1 MTTPGNTATGDSVVI
16 DQYYPHAPELVW
28 KALTTPG
35 LLARWLM
42 KTEGFVPEVG
52 CRFTMQGRPMPAA
65 NFSGTVACT
74 VLEVEK
80 LRKFSVSWDDANA
93 AEPTG
98 WVVSWE
104 LQPEGRGTR
113 VFFTHSGFDPDD
125 AGQVTARTIMA
136 GGWRHIAAALGRL
149 LDGE

>member
-1 MTTPGNTATGDSVVI
+1 MTTSGNTTKRESVTI
-16 DQYYPHAPELVW
+16 DRFYPHAPGLVW
-28 KALTTPG
+28 KALTTPE
-35 LLARWLM
+35 LLERWLM

-52 CRFTMQGRPMPAA
+52 RRFTMQGRPMPAA

-74 VLEVEK
+74 VLEAEEQTK
-80 LRKFSVSWDDANA
+80 LSLSWDDAHA
-93 AEPTG
+93 PEPTG

-125 AGQVTARTIMA
+125 PAQVTARTIMA
-136 GGWRHIAAALGRL
+136 GGWQHIFAALGRL